1 MVVFVCFVDFRKA
14 SDTVNYWKLF
24 QKLSDE
30 DLNGKITKLL
40 AFWYSNQECF
50 VRWRNVQ
57 SAGFYL
63 NKNLCGRDGRTICG
77 PQRVP
82 KSTCVSL

>member
-1 MVVFVCFVDFRKA
+1 VQFGLRCLLNEHDDDDDDDDDVVVVD
-14 SDTVNYWKLF
+14 DDD
-24 QKLSDE
+24 DE
-30 DLNGKITKLL
+30 I
-40 AFWYSNQECF
+40 AW
-50 VRWRNVQ
+50 
-57 SAGFYL
+57 